1 MTPIGPC
8 AVVSIVLAAA
18 MAVAEERTSAADP
31 MPGRTAGP
39 TVSRKTTAEPREH
52 EMTGTVSRLDK
63 SAGTVTIDVP
73 GSSDI
78 ELRLP
83 PEEIAGFRE
92 GDQVVVSMDIRD
104 SRPTDS
110 PGHTDDDRPR
120 DTDSEG
126 P

>member
-1 MTPIGPC
+1 MRPIGPC
-8 AVVSIVLAAA
+8 AVVSMVLAPAI
-18 MAVAEERTSAADP
+18 AVADERASAADA

-78 ELRLP
+78 ELRVP

-104 SRPTDS
+104 SRPSDT
-110 PGHTDDDRPR
+110 PGHSEDDRPR
-120 DTDSEG
+120 DTDSDG